1 MKLLNPNKAQILLL
15 FTRNP
20 NIKLVNKELEY
31 YISDD
36 NKLIGFVSQDR
47 IDETFHALLF
57 DRDSQ
62 MKYCMVSS
70 ELDLD
75 TIDEARAALNRQMSQ
90 YVRDEE
96 SLKRDKPCNDFFSI
110 VTKPEQLH
118 PFFRMLLE
126 PEGFFTAAR
135 SVIEELSYHFED
147 RDGNFVDQL
156 QSKNGFDARIWEL
169 YLWCYLREENF
180 NFSYS
185 YDAPDFLVNKMGQ
198 EVAIEAVHI
207 NRKKDEAE
215 ASRIPTEAEI
225 LEKLKN
231 EIPLLFGS
239 PLYSKLKHTYENQP
253 YWDLPQVKG
262 KPLVYAIADFH
273 ADMSM
278 VWSFPAIIS
287 ILYGIDQKAIHNPD
301 GSITLQNES
310 GIEFQKGERIQIKPL
325 FLDDQFKYVSAVL
338 FSPCGTLP
346 KFNRMGVQA
355 GFDHKNYQLFQ
366 VKMCYN
372 PAPNAIYPNVSGN
385 IITENNHETWA
396 DGIQIFHN
404 PFAEIPLDPTLFPRA
419 GHNFYKDGIMRS
431 VMPDNQLISTMTYNL
446 KNFPSMP
453 PEYNFHSNTAFND
466 FEMKWRM
473 GSM

>member
-20 NIKLVNKELEY
+20 NIKFVNKELEY

-96 SLKRDKPCNDFFSI
+96 SLKRNKPCNDFFSI
-110 VTKPEQLH
+110 VTRTEQLH

-147 RDGNFVDQL
+147 RDGNFVDQF

-185 YDAPDFLVNKMGQ
+185 YEAPDFLVNKMGQ

-239 PLYSKLKHTYENQP
+239 PLYSKLKHTYEP
-253 YWDLPQVKG
+253 FDFYDLYRSTFENSCLGRIKQLLPLRAMAENFGLVSKRMRPKLGRKSFFTPEG
-262 KPLVYAIADFH
+262 KVALMFLEMYTDCVDETNAEN
-273 ADMSM
+273 
-278 VWSFPAIIS
+278 
-287 ILYGIDQKAIHNPD
+287 GRDQ
-301 GSITLQNES
+301 S
-310 GIEFQKGERIQIKPL
+310 
-325 FLDDQFKYVSAVL
+325 
-338 FSPCGTLP
+338 LP
-346 KFNRMGVQA
+346 
-355 GFDHKNYQLFQ
+355 
-366 VKMCYN
+366 
-372 PAPNAIYPNVSGN
+372 
-385 IITENNHETWA
+385 
-396 DGIQIFHN
+396 
-404 PFAEIPLDPTLFPRA
+404 
-419 GHNFYKDGIMRS
+419 RS
-431 VMPDNQLISTMTYNL
+431 N
-446 KNFPSMP
+446 
-453 PEYNFHSNTAFND
+453 
-466 FEMKWRM
+466 
-473 GSM
+473 